1 MDSSDLDPSQLRA
14 LFLTALHLP
23 AGERTAYV
31 NGVEAP
37 AELRE
42 EVLAMLREDADA
54 ESFIQTAVDSAI
66 PADNDGI
73 GQRFGVFET
82 RAVLGRG
89 GMGAVFLAER
99 SDGELAQTV
108 AIKVIERGWLSRRA
122 LERFRIERQMLAGLT
137 HPGIARLIDGGTR
150 EDGVPYL
157 VMEYVDGQPIDRYCA
172 ERKLG
177 VRERLQLF
185 LPLCDAVDY
194 AHRKL
199 IVHRDLKPSNV
210 LVSAAGNAK
219 LLDFGVAKT
228 LESGGGQ
235 TQTMM
240 FTPDFASPEQARG
253 EDAGTSTDIYGL
265 GGVLYYLLTGQ
276 TPHKTEG
283 LSPTAIQRAIC
294 EQEPRRPSTWNPE
307 LKGDLDNIL
316 LKALHVDSQRRY
328 GSVRE
333 FAADI
338 ENFLEDRP
346 VAATPDNWSYRCG
359 RFLRRN
365 RVASIAAALAL
376 AAIVGGA
383 GVSWFEMRQAQQRAA
398 DVRTLANRFIFDF
411 NDAILNTPG
420 TLAAQNMV
428 VATAREYLAKLA
440 VDAGRDRSVTRDLA
454 QSYYRLSGIETRLGD
469 AVAAKAH
476 VRESITILERSG
488 DACCG
493 PAAQHALYIDDLIT
507 LSSLKQGTA
516 LSESRQVA
524 VQAVEAGRRWTQSA
538 PAEAKARK
546 ALMKALWR
554 QGEVLGAQGKHPD
567 AKKVLE
573 EALAVADSLHNER
586 PQDAMAAFDAAEAR
600 NFLATTERQLGEY
613 AAGLAR
619 VREGEAI
626 LDRLIASAPENRDW
640 RHSRI
645 LLASLRS
652 VLIMGSTYDDP
663 VLTEQAIAA
672 QREAATMAQ
681 AAAAANPRDLVVLDQ
696 AAVMTSRLANRLNN
710 TNRAEESLAAERQAL
725 ALIDQMLA
733 VDPDNRRFLYLRGN
747 GCHIA
752 AVGLMHL
759 QRWREAR
766 QVLVEGQGFI
776 KRSLA
781 KDPQDVAV
789 LQSDNALLVFLA
801 RTERNLGNIE
811 VARERCREAMASAE
825 NLIRKHQNA
834 KFPVSY
840 IDDLRSEA
848 KLLGVPDTTLR
859 PE

>member
-1 MDSSDLDPSQLRA
+1 MGSSDLDPSQLRT
-14 LFLTALHLP
+14 LFLRALELP
-23 AGERTAYV
+23 ADERAAYLDAA
-31 NGVEAP
+31 GVS
-37 AELRE
+37 AEVRE
-42 EVLAMLREDADA
+42 EVLAMLREDAGA
-54 ESFIQTAVDSAI
+54 ESFIQATVDSAV
-66 PADNDGI
+66 PADAGV

-89 GMGAVFLAER
+89 GMGVVFLAER

-108 AIKVIERGWLSRRA
+108 AIKVIERGWLARRA
-122 LERFRIERQMLAGLT
+122 LERFRVERQMLAGLT

-172 ERKLG
+172 EQKLG
-177 VRERLQLF
+177 VREKLKLF

-210 LVSAAGNAK
+210 LVTAAGNAK

-228 LESGGGQ
+228 LEAGGGQ

-265 GGVLYYLLTGQ
+265 GGVLYHLLTGQ
-276 TPHKTEG
+276 TPHATEG

-294 EQEPRRPSTWNPE
+294 EQEPRRPSQWNAE

-316 LKALHVDSQRRY
+316 MKALHMDPQRRY
-328 GSVRE
+328 GGVRE

-338 ENFLEDRP
+338 ESYLADRP
-346 VAATPDNWSYRCG
+346 VLATPDSWSYRCG

-365 RVASIAAALAL
+365 RVASIAAVLAL
-376 AAIVGGA
+376 VAIVGGA
-383 GVSWFEMRQAQQRAA
+383 GESWYQMRQAQKRAA
-398 DVRTLANRFIFDF
+398 DVQTLANRFIFDF
-411 NDAILNTPG
+411 NDAIMNTPG
-420 TLAAQNMV
+420 TLSAQKMV
-428 VATAREYLAKLA
+428 VATAREYLTKLA
-440 VDAGRDRSVTRDLA
+440 SDAARDRAVNRDLA
-454 QSYYRLSGIETRLGD
+454 QSYYRLSGIEQRLGD
-469 AVAAKAH
+469 APAATAH
-476 VRESITILERSG
+476 VKNSMSILEASG
-488 DACCG
+488 DGCCG
-493 PAAQHALYIDDLIT
+493 PAGERTLYIEDLIT
-507 LSSLKQGTA
+507 LSGLKEGAA
-516 LSESRQVA
+516 LSESSQVA
-524 VQAVEAGRRWTQSA
+524 VQAVEAGRRWARSV
-538 PAEAKARK
+538 PAEPQARN

-554 QGEVLGAQGKHPD
+554 QGAVLETAGKHPD
-567 AKKVLE
+567 AEKVLE
-573 EALAVADSLHNER
+573 EALAIAHVLHGER
-586 PQDAMAAFDAAEAR
+586 PTDATAAFDAAEAR
-600 NFLATTERQLGEY
+600 RFLATTQRQLGEY

-626 LDRLIASAPENRDW
+626 LDSLIAGLPENREW
-640 RHSRI
+640 RYSRI

-652 VLIMGSTYDDP
+652 VLLMGSTYDDP

-681 AAAAANPRDLVVLDQ
+681 TAAAANPRDLVVLDQ

-710 TNRAEESLAAERQAL
+710 TTRAEESLAVELKAL

-733 VDPDNRRFLYLRGN
+733 IDPDNRRFLYLRAN
-747 GCHIA
+747 GAHIA
-752 AVGLMHL
+752 GISLIKA

-766 QVLVEGQGFI
+766 QVLIEGQRFI

-781 KDPQDVAV
+781 KDSESVPV
-789 LQSDNALLVFLA
+789 LQSENALLVQLT

-811 VARERCREAMASAE
+811 AARERCREAMASAE
-825 NLIRKHQNA
+825 NLFRKSKNA

-848 KLLGVPDTTLR
+848 KLLGVPDTTPR
-859 PE
+859 